1 MTNKEYFHDI
11 FKCLSY
17 KQLGK
22 AINLMHSYKA
32 DNPTAYSDQSLH
44 SIEEDYTRMLNY
56 MEQGFQDPDRDRIY
70 QKLLQRMWTF
80 TANAHIGWLCRE
92 VPFYRET
99 QQRSLR
105 HMFTQE
111 RILNT
116 LQNFVTETAM
126 LSLEPEETRSLRR
139 NSTPNITI
147 SPGRFSTVCLQAAS
161 GINHNWDSIK
171 TCCFPRQLMPLT
183 SSSSSVV

>member
-56 MEQGFQDPDRDRIY
+56 MEQGFQDPDRDCIY

-126 LSLEPEETRSLRR
+126 LSLEPEETRRQHEKELYAQHHDFTRALFDRLFVS
-139 NSTPNITI
+139 S
-147 SPGRFSTVCLQAAS
+147 Q
-161 GINHNWDSIK
+161 WDQS
-171 TCCFPRQLMPLT
+171 QLGFY
-183 SSSSSVV
+183 